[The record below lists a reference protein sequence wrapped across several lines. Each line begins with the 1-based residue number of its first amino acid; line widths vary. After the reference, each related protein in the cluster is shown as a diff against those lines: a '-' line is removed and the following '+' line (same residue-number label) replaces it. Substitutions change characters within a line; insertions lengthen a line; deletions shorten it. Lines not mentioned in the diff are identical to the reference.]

1 MKRTLRVVTA
11 LSIFAST
18 FVTMSN
24 QAVNAVSSNPAP
36 VCSGATCTVTFSYT
50 GDYYQWSAPKEGT
63 YTLEVWGAQGGGVG
77 ANYWGVGGKGG
88 YSKGN
93 LTLAN
98 GANLYIYVGQQGF
111 QSATSG
117 SYNGGGKGN
126 PSSSNGVGFTGGGAT
141 HIATSVGL
149 LSTLSSDTSSVK
161 IVAGG
166 GGAAAGSTNSSWT
179 MYAANGGAGGGTT
192 GIAGVSSNNETS
204 GRAGGGGGTQS
215 TGGSSASTSSPA
227 AFGKGADAN
236 ASDADGIQGGGGGGG
251 WYGGGGG
258 MNTGG
263 GGGGGS
269 GYVSGLSAS
278 TITAGDSLM
287 VNPSGGTMTGN
298 AGNGVARISY
308 ANSPA
313 IVSLSTAG
321 NAIVASKGGTL
332 VLTATSDSLGRVT
345 FFADGKK
352 IAGCISL
359 PIPVGTKSC
368 TWKASVQKITSLKA
382 AVLPASGAPTGYSS
396 EISVSVTKRTG
407 RR

>member
-1 MKRTLRVVTA
+1 MKHTLRIAIA
-11 LSIFAST
+11 LSVVAST
-18 FVTMSN
+18 FVTSSH
-24 QAVNAVSSNPAP
+24 QAGNAVSPNPAP
-36 VCSGATCTVTFSYT
+36 VCSGATCTVTFAYT
-50 GDYYQWSAPKEGT
+50 GDYYQWSAPAAGT

-88 YSKGN
+88 YAKGD
-93 LTLAN
+93 LTLSN

-126 PSSSNGVGFTGGGAT
+126 PSSGNGIGFTGGGAT
-141 HIATSVGL
+141 HIATTTGL
-149 LSTLSSDTSSVK
+149 LSTLSSNTSAVK

-166 GGAAAGSTNSSWT
+166 GGAAAGSTNPSWT

-204 GRAGGGGGTQS
+204 ARAAGGGGTQS
-215 TGGSSASTSSPA
+215 EGGSSASTSSPA
-227 AFGKGADAN
+227 GFGKGADAN
-236 ASDADGIQGGGGGGG
+236 ASDLDGIQGGGGGGG

-269 GYVSGLSAS
+269 GYVTGLS
-278 TITAGDSLM
+278 TTTLTAGNTT
-287 VNPSGGTMTGN
+287 VPNPAGGTMTGN
-298 AGNGVARISY
+298 SGNGVARITY
-308 ANSPA
+308 TNSPA
-313 IVSLSTAG
+313 VVSVSTAG
-321 NAIVASKGGTL
+321 NARTVAKGETL
-332 VLTATSDSLGRVT
+332 ILTATSDTQGKVT

-352 IAGCISL
+352 IPGCISTAI
-359 PIPVGTKSC
+359 PIGTKNC
-368 TWKASVQKITSLKA
+368 TWKASIQKIVQLKA
-382 AVLPASGAPTGYSS
+382 VVVPTDGAPTGYSS
-396 EISVSVTKRTG
+396 EISVAVVKRTG